1 MTKLDADEAEVLAAF
16 NQGALKSVATPA
28 ELAQFKAAARATAVT
43 DQQANRWPS
52 PQKRV
57 AAQKRPPDA

>member
-16 NQGALKSVATPA
+16 NQGALKSVTTPA
-28 ELAQFKAAARATAVT
+28 KLAQFKA
-43 DQQANRWPS
+43 
-52 PQKRV
+52 